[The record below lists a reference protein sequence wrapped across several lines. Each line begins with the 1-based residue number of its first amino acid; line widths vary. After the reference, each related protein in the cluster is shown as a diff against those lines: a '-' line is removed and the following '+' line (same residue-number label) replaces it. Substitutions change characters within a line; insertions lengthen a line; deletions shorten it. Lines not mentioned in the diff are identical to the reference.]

1 MKCLLIPMLPRRC
14 SLCFSHLAKNTDDIA
29 DILSELKLSA
39 QQEKSLDESAL
50 LDHLKKLLDVINADD
65 ITRHFFLCRKKT
77 AGQDQT
83 QVVERLARGGFAST
97 VKELLKLT
105 STTRPEVLVLLVQ
118 AIAEAAKNDVLRKLC
133 SDPAVI
139 EPLLGL
145 VSSSN
150 YGVVLQAC
158 RALGN
163 ICYDNGKSFLEIVR
177 SKQGM
182 EQLLQL
188 LQNLLEVDVRPDNLH
203 TVVSGCLLNLTDM
216 QGEFLVVSAAIGICF
231 MRHQLPR
238 LFSSRT
244 YRLVCLCLASVSL
257 SRHNC
262 GRKHLLETRTL
273 SLLLANLDR
282 NFSVEVIEVF
292 LELFGNLAENDSV
305 KENLAQLGFCEKL
318 LNVLRQ
324 FQGSSSPSEEKQN
337 VVKTVC
343 DLIVLILTGDAS
355 MRHMYQNGSGAV
367 YKTTVSWLQSD
378 DDTLKVAGALATG
391 NFARKDDHCIQ
402 MVRDGVAR
410 RLLDLL
416 NDQTGNDGDIRLQ
429 HALLAALR
437 NLAIPCEGCACL
449 HGGGVFAGPVWGKSQ
464 TPLLLVPRER
474 TGKRADRKVQKESRR
489 SVRRVRSFLDEPK
502 LFECSSTLSFVV
514 RCAMPLFFRQS
525 NLEKY
530 YAQTLLVVNS
540 ACHHDGRVRSKP
552 FARGWV
558 RRTWNESPS
567 AICKLISLTL
577 LRGGSSG
584 STFHAHILFLQ
595 LPGFCA
601 PVPSADIAVEELKK
615 TEVVPLLHTLLVS
628 PDIAPEPLLNS
639 IALTTA
645 LSNLGPLKPM
655 LAAGGFKEALTQLK
669 GHYNQTVS
677 RAAAQALEVLE
688 KP

>member
-1 MKCLLIPMLPRRC
+1 M
-14 SLCFSHLAKNTDDIA
+14 AKNTDDIA

-50 LDHLKKLLDVINADD
+50 LGHLKKLLAVINADE
-65 ITRHFFLCRKKT
+65 T

-83 QVVERLARGGFAST
+83 QVAERLARGGFAST

-145 VSSSN
+145 VPSSN

-163 ICYDNGKSFLEIVR
+163 ICYDNDEGREIVR

-216 QGEFLVVSAAIGICF
+216 QEIQDQALQLGITDILLKYLQKFSNVDDVAMHCVLVLNGIAD
-231 MRHQLPR
+231 
-238 LFSSRT
+238 SD
-244 YRLVCLCLASVSL
+244 
-257 SRHNC
+257 C

-282 NFSVEVIEVF
+282 NFSVEVIEVL

-437 NLAIPCEGCACL
+437 NLAIPLAN
-449 HGGGVFAGPVWGKSQ
+449 K
-464 TPLLLVPRER
+464 PLLAELGAVDKLLSMLAVETFPVVFKLLGTLRMLVDKQEAVATKLGLNEQLVKHLVTWCSTEDHPGVKGE
-474 TGKRADRKVQKESRR
+474 
-489 SVRRVRSFLDEPK
+489 SVR
-502 LFECSSTLSFVV
+502 
-514 RCAMPLFFRQS
+514 
-525 NLEKY
+525 
-530 YAQTLLVVNS
+530 LLAWLVKNS
-540 ACHHDGRVRSKP
+540 ASSEVK
-552 FARGWV
+552 A
-558 RRTWNESPS
+558 
-567 AICKLISLTL
+567 SLC
-577 LRGGSSG
+577 RGGALPHLVAMLG
-584 STFHAHILFLQ
+584 SEHGVMQNEGLLAVALVAAS
-595 LPGFCA
+595 P
-601 PVPSADIAVEELKK
+601 PDIAVEELKK

-628 PDIAPEPLLNS
+628 PDIASEPLLNS

-669 GHYNQTVS
+669 GHHNQSVS

>member
-1 MKCLLIPMLPRRC
+1 M
-14 SLCFSHLAKNTDDIA
+14 AKNTDDIA

-50 LDHLKKLLDVINADD
+50 LGHLKKLLAVINADE
-65 ITRHFFLCRKKT
+65 T

-83 QVVERLARGGFAST
+83 QVAERLARGGFAST

-145 VSSSN
+145 VPSSN

-163 ICYDNGKSFLEIVR
+163 ICYDNDEGREIVR

-216 QGEFLVVSAAIGICF
+216 QEIQDQALQLGITDILLKYLQKFSNVDDVAMHCVLVLNGIAD
-231 MRHQLPR
+231 
-238 LFSSRT
+238 SD
-244 YRLVCLCLASVSL
+244 
-257 SRHNC
+257 C

-282 NFSVEVIEVF
+282 NFSVEVIEVL

-437 NLAIPCEGCACL
+437 NLAIPLAN
-449 HGGGVFAGPVWGKSQ
+449 K
-464 TPLLLVPRER
+464 PLLAELGAVDKLLSMLAVETFPVVFKLLGTLRMLVDKQEAVATKLGLNEQLVKHLVTWCSTEDHPGVKGE
-474 TGKRADRKVQKESRR
+474 
-489 SVRRVRSFLDEPK
+489 SVR
-502 LFECSSTLSFVV
+502 
-514 RCAMPLFFRQS
+514 
-525 NLEKY
+525 
-530 YAQTLLVVNS
+530 LLAWLVKNS
-540 ACHHDGRVRSKP
+540 ASSEVK
-552 FARGWV
+552 A
-558 RRTWNESPS
+558 
-567 AICKLISLTL
+567 SLC
-577 LRGGSSG
+577 RGGALPHLVAMLG
-584 STFHAHILFLQ
+584 SEHGVMQNEGLLAVALVAAS
-595 LPGFCA
+595 P
-601 PVPSADIAVEELKK
+601 PDIAVEELKK

-628 PDIAPEPLLNS
+628 PDIASEPLLNS

-669 GHYNQTVS
+669 GHHNQTVS

>member
-1 MKCLLIPMLPRRC
+1 
-14 SLCFSHLAKNTDDIA
+14 
-29 DILSELKLSA
+29 
-39 QQEKSLDESAL
+39 
-50 LDHLKKLLDVINADD
+50 
-65 ITRHFFLCRKKT
+65 
-77 AGQDQT
+77 
-83 QVVERLARGGFAST
+83 
-97 VKELLKLT
+97 
-105 STTRPEVLVLLVQ
+105 
-118 AIAEAAKNDVLRKLC
+118 
-133 SDPAVI
+133 
-139 EPLLGL
+139 
-145 VSSSN
+145 
-150 YGVVLQAC
+150 
-158 RALGN
+158 
-163 ICYDNGKSFLEIVR
+163 
-177 SKQGM
+177 M

-216 QGEFLVVSAAIGICF
+216 QEIQDQALQLGITDILLKYLQKFSNVDDVAMHCVLVLNGIAD
-231 MRHQLPR
+231 
-238 LFSSRT
+238 SD
-244 YRLVCLCLASVSL
+244 Y
-257 SRHNC
+257 

-282 NFSVEVIEVF
+282 NFSVEVIEVL

-437 NLAIPCEGCACL
+437 NLAIPLAN
-449 HGGGVFAGPVWGKSQ
+449 K
-464 TPLLLVPRER
+464 PLLAELGAVDKLLSMLAVETFPVVFKLLGTLRMLVDKQEAVATKLGLNEQLVRHLVTWCSTEDHPGVKGE
-474 TGKRADRKVQKESRR
+474 
-489 SVRRVRSFLDEPK
+489 SVR
-502 LFECSSTLSFVV
+502 
-514 RCAMPLFFRQS
+514 
-525 NLEKY
+525 
-530 YAQTLLVVNS
+530 LLAWLVKNS
-540 ACHHDGRVRSKP
+540 ASSEVK
-552 FARGWV
+552 A
-558 RRTWNESPS
+558 
-567 AICKLISLTL
+567 TL
-577 LRGGSSG
+577 CRGGALPHLVAMLG
-584 STFHAHILFLQ
+584 SEHGVMQNEGLLALALVAAS
-595 LPGFCA
+595 P
-601 PVPSADIAVEELKK
+601 PDIAVEELKK
-615 TEVVPLLHTLLVS
+615 TEVVPLLRTLLVS
-628 PDIAPEPLLNS
+628 PDIAAEPLLNS

-655 LAAGGFKEALTQLK
+655 LAADGFKEALTQLK
-669 GHYNQTVS
+669 GHHNQTVS

-688 KP
+688 KPLHRSR

>member
-1 MKCLLIPMLPRRC
+1 M
-14 SLCFSHLAKNTDDIA
+14 AKNTDDIA

-50 LDHLKKLLDVINADD
+50 LGHLKKLLAVINADE
-65 ITRHFFLCRKKT
+65 T

-83 QVVERLARGGFAST
+83 QVAERLARGGFAST

-145 VSSSN
+145 VPSSN

-163 ICYDNGKSFLEIVR
+163 ICYDNDEGREIVR

-216 QGEFLVVSAAIGICF
+216 QEIQDQALQLGITDILLKYLQKFSNVDDVAMHCVLVLNGIAD
-231 MRHQLPR
+231 
-238 LFSSRT
+238 SD
-244 YRLVCLCLASVSL
+244 
-257 SRHNC
+257 C

-282 NFSVEVIEVF
+282 NFSVEVIEVL

-449 HGGGVFAGPVWGKSQ
+449 HKVTRGPEWGKCCCWWSREKEQERERQKSAERKQ
-464 TPLLLVPRER
+464 TIVANKPLLAELGAVDKLLSMLAVETFPVVFKLLGTLRMLVDKQEAVATKLGLNEQLVKHLVTWCSTEDHPGVKGE
-474 TGKRADRKVQKESRR
+474 
-489 SVRRVRSFLDEPK
+489 SVR
-502 LFECSSTLSFVV
+502 
-514 RCAMPLFFRQS
+514 
-525 NLEKY
+525 
-530 YAQTLLVVNS
+530 LLAWLVKNS
-540 ACHHDGRVRSKP
+540 ASSEVK
-552 FARGWV
+552 A
-558 RRTWNESPS
+558 
-567 AICKLISLTL
+567 SLC
-577 LRGGSSG
+577 RGGALPHLVAMLG
-584 STFHAHILFLQ
+584 SEHGVMQNEGLLAVALVAAS
-595 LPGFCA
+595 P
-601 PVPSADIAVEELKK
+601 PDIAVEELKK

-628 PDIAPEPLLNS
+628 PDIASEPLLNS

-669 GHYNQTVS
+669 GHHNQSVS

>member
-1 MKCLLIPMLPRRC
+1 M
-14 SLCFSHLAKNTDDIA
+14 AKNTDDIA

-50 LDHLKKLLDVINADD
+50 LDHLKKLLDVINAD
-65 ITRHFFLCRKKT
+65 
-77 AGQDQT
+77 GQDQT

-163 ICYDNGKSFLEIVR
+163 ICYDNDEGREIVR

-188 LQNLLEVDVRPDNLH
+188 LQNLLEVEVRPDNLH

-216 QGEFLVVSAAIGICF
+216 QEIQDQALQLGITDILLKYLQKFSNVDDVAMHCVLVLNGIAD
-231 MRHQLPR
+231 
-238 LFSSRT
+238 SD
-244 YRLVCLCLASVSL
+244 
-257 SRHNC
+257 C

-437 NLAIPCEGCACL
+437 NLAIPLAN
-449 HGGGVFAGPVWGKSQ
+449 K
-464 TPLLLVPRER
+464 PLLAELGAVDKLLSMLAVETFPVVFKLLGTLRMLVDKQEAVATKLGLNEQLVKHLVTWCSTEDHPGVKGE
-474 TGKRADRKVQKESRR
+474 
-489 SVRRVRSFLDEPK
+489 SVR
-502 LFECSSTLSFVV
+502 
-514 RCAMPLFFRQS
+514 
-525 NLEKY
+525 
-530 YAQTLLVVNS
+530 LLAWLVKNS
-540 ACHHDGRVRSKP
+540 ASSEVK
-552 FARGWV
+552 A
-558 RRTWNESPS
+558 
-567 AICKLISLTL
+567 TL
-577 LRGGSSG
+577 CRGGALPHLVAMLG
-584 STFHAHILFLQ
+584 SEHGVMQNEGLLALALVAAS
-595 LPGFCA
+595 P
-601 PVPSADIAVEELKK
+601 PDIAVEELKK

-645 LSNLGPLKPM
+645 LSNLGPLKPT

>member
-1 MKCLLIPMLPRRC
+1 M
-14 SLCFSHLAKNTDDIA
+14 AKKTDDIA

-50 LDHLKKLLDVINADD
+50 LDHLKKLLAVINADE
-65 ITRHFFLCRKKT
+65 T

-83 QVVERLARGGFAST
+83 QVAERLARGGFAST

-163 ICYDNGKSFLEIVR
+163 ICYDNDEGREIVR
-177 SKQGM
+177 SKQGT

-216 QGEFLVVSAAIGICF
+216 QEIQDQALQLGITDILLKYLQKFSNVDDVAMHCVLVLNGIAD
-231 MRHQLPR
+231 
-238 LFSSRT
+238 SD
-244 YRLVCLCLASVSL
+244 
-257 SRHNC
+257 C

-282 NFSVEVIEVF
+282 NFSVEVIEVL

-437 NLAIPCEGCACL
+437 NLAIPLANKPVLAELGAVDKLLSMLAVETFPVVFKLLGTLRMLVDKQEAVATKLGLNEQLVKHLVTWCSTED
-449 HGGGVFAGPVWGKSQ
+449 HPGVKG
-464 TPLLLVPRER
+464 E
-474 TGKRADRKVQKESRR
+474 
-489 SVRRVRSFLDEPK
+489 SVR
-502 LFECSSTLSFVV
+502 
-514 RCAMPLFFRQS
+514 
-525 NLEKY
+525 
-530 YAQTLLVVNS
+530 LLAWLVKNS
-540 ACHHDGRVRSKP
+540 ASSEVK
-552 FARGWV
+552 A
-558 RRTWNESPS
+558 
-567 AICKLISLTL
+567 TL
-577 LRGGSSG
+577 CRGGALPHLVAMLG
-584 STFHAHILFLQ
+584 SEHGVMQNEGLLALALVAAS
-595 LPGFCA
+595 P
-601 PVPSADIAVEELKK
+601 PDIAVEELKK

-628 PDIAPEPLLNS
+628 ADIAPEPLLNS

-669 GHYNQTVS
+669 DHHNQTVS

>member
-1 MKCLLIPMLPRRC
+1 M
-14 SLCFSHLAKNTDDIA
+14 AKNTDDIA

-50 LDHLKKLLDVINADD
+50 LDHLKKLLDVINAD
-65 ITRHFFLCRKKT
+65 
-77 AGQDQT
+77 GQDQT

-163 ICYDNGKSFLEIVR
+163 ICYDNDEGREIVR

-188 LQNLLEVDVRPDNLH
+188 LQNLLEVEVRPDNLH

-216 QGEFLVVSAAIGICF
+216 QEIQDQALQLGITDILLKYLQKFSNVDDVAMHCVLVLNGIAD
-231 MRHQLPR
+231 
-238 LFSSRT
+238 SD
-244 YRLVCLCLASVSL
+244 
-257 SRHNC
+257 C

-437 NLAIPCEGCACL
+437 NLAIPLAN
-449 HGGGVFAGPVWGKSQ
+449 K
-464 TPLLLVPRER
+464 PLLAELGAVDKLLSMLAVETFPVVFKLLGTLRMLVDKQEAVATKLGLNEQLVKHLVTWCSTEDHPGVKGE
-474 TGKRADRKVQKESRR
+474 
-489 SVRRVRSFLDEPK
+489 SVR
-502 LFECSSTLSFVV
+502 
-514 RCAMPLFFRQS
+514 
-525 NLEKY
+525 
-530 YAQTLLVVNS
+530 LLAWLVKNS
-540 ACHHDGRVRSKP
+540 ASSEVK
-552 FARGWV
+552 A
-558 RRTWNESPS
+558 
-567 AICKLISLTL
+567 TL
-577 LRGGSSG
+577 CRGGALPHLVAMLG
-584 STFHAHILFLQ
+584 SEHGVMQNEGLLALALVAAS
-595 LPGFCA
+595 P
-601 PVPSADIAVEELKK
+601 PDIAVEELKK

>member
-1 MKCLLIPMLPRRC
+1 M
-14 SLCFSHLAKNTDDIA
+14 AKNTDDIA

-50 LDHLKKLLDVINADD
+50 LDHLKKLLDVINAD
-65 ITRHFFLCRKKT
+65 
-77 AGQDQT
+77 GQDQT

-163 ICYDNGKSFLEIVR
+163 ICYDNDEGREIVR

-216 QGEFLVVSAAIGICF
+216 QEIQDQALQLGITDILLKYLQKFSNVDDVAMHCVLVLNGIAD
-231 MRHQLPR
+231 
-238 LFSSRT
+238 SD
-244 YRLVCLCLASVSL
+244 
-257 SRHNC
+257 C

-437 NLAIPCEGCACL
+437 NLAIPLAN
-449 HGGGVFAGPVWGKSQ
+449 K
-464 TPLLLVPRER
+464 PLLAELGAVDKLLSMLAVETFPVVFKLLGTLRMLVDKQEAVATKLGLNEQLVKHLVTWCSTEDHPGVKGE
-474 TGKRADRKVQKESRR
+474 
-489 SVRRVRSFLDEPK
+489 SVR
-502 LFECSSTLSFVV
+502 
-514 RCAMPLFFRQS
+514 
-525 NLEKY
+525 
-530 YAQTLLVVNS
+530 LLAWLVKNS
-540 ACHHDGRVRSKP
+540 ASSEVK
-552 FARGWV
+552 A
-558 RRTWNESPS
+558 
-567 AICKLISLTL
+567 TL
-577 LRGGSSG
+577 CRGGALPHLVAMLG
-584 STFHAHILFLQ
+584 SEHGVMQNEGLLALALVAAS
-595 LPGFCA
+595 P
-601 PVPSADIAVEELKK
+601 PDIAVEELKK

>member
-1 MKCLLIPMLPRRC
+1 MKCLLIPLLPRRC

-50 LDHLKKLLDVINADD
+50 LGHLKKLLAVINAD
-65 ITRHFFLCRKKT
+65 
-77 AGQDQT
+77 GQDQT
-83 QVVERLARGGFAST
+83 QVAERLARGGFAST

-145 VSSSN
+145 VPSSN
-150 YGVVLQAC
+150 YSVVLQAC

-163 ICYDNGKSFLEIVR
+163 ICYDNDEGREIVR

-216 QGEFLVVSAAIGICF
+216 QD
-231 MRHQLPR
+231 
-238 LFSSRT
+238 
-244 YRLVCLCLASVSL
+244 
-257 SRHNC
+257 C

-282 NFSVEVIEVF
+282 NFSVEVIEVL

-437 NLAIPCEGCACL
+437 NLAIPLAN
-449 HGGGVFAGPVWGKSQ
+449 K
-464 TPLLLVPRER
+464 PLLAELGAVDKLLSMLAVETFPVVFKLLGTLRMLVDKQEAVATKLGLNEQLVKHLVTWCSTEDHPGVKGE
-474 TGKRADRKVQKESRR
+474 
-489 SVRRVRSFLDEPK
+489 SVR
-502 LFECSSTLSFVV
+502 
-514 RCAMPLFFRQS
+514 
-525 NLEKY
+525 
-530 YAQTLLVVNS
+530 LLAWLVKNS
-540 ACHHDGRVRSKP
+540 ASSEVK
-552 FARGWV
+552 A
-558 RRTWNESPS
+558 
-567 AICKLISLTL
+567 SLC
-577 LRGGSSG
+577 RGGALPHLVAMLG
-584 STFHAHILFLQ
+584 SEHGVMQNEGLLAVALVAAS
-595 LPGFCA
+595 P
-601 PVPSADIAVEELKK
+601 PDIAVEELKK

-628 PDIAPEPLLNS
+628 PDIASEPLLNS

-669 GHYNQTVS
+669 GHHNQTVS